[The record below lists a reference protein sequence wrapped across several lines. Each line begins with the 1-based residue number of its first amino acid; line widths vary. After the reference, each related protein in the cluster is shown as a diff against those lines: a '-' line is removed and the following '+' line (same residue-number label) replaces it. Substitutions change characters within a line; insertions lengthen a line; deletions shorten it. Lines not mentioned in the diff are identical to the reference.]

1 MAGDIP
7 LMRRAPAIGRRAS
20 GEWGELRR
28 TGPAGDIIPPRAGH
42 TDRRRSF
49 Q

>member
-1 MAGDIP
+1 MAGDVP

-28 TGPAGDIIPPRAGH
+28 TGPDSDIIPPAPGH
-42 TDRRRSF
+42 TRQRSSRM
-49 Q
+49 